1 MPILLHSAPARKGMK
16 AGLLFYLR
24 MVLRRHRDAD
34 GLILRVLVPGKAGLL
49 LQGCGNTCL
58 TTPGLIVC

>member
-1 MPILLHSAPARKGMK
+1 MK

-24 MVLRRHRDAD
+24 MVLRGHRDAD